1 MNGLEKRKAYRNP
14 AILAAAKDSD
24 CLIDSPSCQGRHDTV
39 VACHSDLSED
49 GKGMRQKADDFC
61 VAFGCQDCHE
71 YLSHTNTL
79 GRHATHE
86 STYWYFHRGMKRT
99 LRLLLDEGVLK

>member
-1 MNGLEKRKAYRNP
+1 MNGLEKRKAYRNKK
-14 AILAAAKDSD
+14 ILAAAEDSD
-24 CLIDSPSCQGRHDTV
+24 CLIESPACKGRHETV
-39 VACHSDLSED
+39 VACHSDYAED
-49 GKGMRQKADDFC
+49 GKGAKLKADDCF

-71 YLSHTNTL
+71 YLHHTNDL

-99 LRLLLDEGVLK
+99 LRLLLDKEILK